1 MRPMDNIM
9 DTFGKFYD
17 DLVAEAF
24 SRFGYTKEWLLNP
37 ANRNRIHRNVFK
49 DSGVDEWL
57 VDDIVLFSIKRETC
71 MDLSIFR
78 LTIRLTLE
86 YRIGNFPEKT
96 VTANGFE

>member
-1 MRPMDNIM
+1 MDPMNLITE
-9 DTFGKFYD
+9 TFGKLYD
-17 DLVAEAF
+17 DLVSEAF
-24 SRFGYTKEWLLNP
+24 ARYGYTKEWILNP
-37 ANRNRIHRNVFK
+37 ANRKRIHRNVFK